1 MGTQLGTLNQ
11 AKQPQQVVRALLYI
25 DHLCSAA
32 IHSIEICLA
41 REPHM
46 EGCVRVVLVAVTRLA
61 RLPAKVNEKAV
72 VALDQWS

>member
-1 MGTQLGTLNQ
+1 MWEHLGTLNQ
-11 AKQPQQVVRALLYI
+11 AKQPQRAAKALLYI
-25 DHLCSAA
+25 DHLCSTA

-46 EGCVRVVLVAVTRLA
+46 EECVLVAVTRLA
-61 RLPAKVNEKAV
+61 RLQAKVNEKAV